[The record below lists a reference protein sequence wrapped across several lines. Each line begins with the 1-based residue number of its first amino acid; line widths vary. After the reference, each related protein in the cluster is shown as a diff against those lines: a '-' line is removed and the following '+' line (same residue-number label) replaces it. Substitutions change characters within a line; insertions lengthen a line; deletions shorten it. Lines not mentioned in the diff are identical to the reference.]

1 MSWLCAGRVM
11 RRAARVDRNHP
22 EIVSAL
28 CAVGCS
34 VLSLASLGGGIPD
47 LLIFSPRRG
56 YVLLEI
62 KDGSR
67 IPSQRRLT
75 DDQRDFHATW
85 TGPISVVTSVKEA
98 LAAAGFSTA

>member
-1 MSWLCAGRVM
+1 MS
-11 RRAARVDRNHP
+11 RRAPRLDGNHP
-22 EIVSAL
+22 QIVSAL
-28 CAVGCS
+28 RAVGCS

-56 YVLLEI
+56 YVLLEV

-75 DDQRDFHATW
+75 EDQKEFHAAW
-85 TGPISVVTSVKEA
+85 LGPISVVTSVKEA
-98 LAAAGFSTA
+98 LAAAGFSAA